1 MQEDLK
7 IKNDNENKKSK
18 SPLWLKILKFTG
30 WTIFAIVASVVLLC
44 TLAVWILTP
53 AQLTPLVERTATDY
67 LDADVK
73 IKKVELTFWH
83 TFPKMTLD
91 IDSVSVVSR
100 SLNNLP
106 DSIRMTLPPDVDSL
120 LSVGRF
126 HGGINIAAL
135 PLGKIALYDLIIE
148 NPNVN
153 LVKINDNSANYLI
166 VPQSDEKTD
175 SSTTV
180 IPDITI
186 NRFSITGAYPVRYR
200 SLNDSVDVEIYL
212 NDIDFRG
219 ADRPDYR
226 LTVKAEGRSPMLGN
240 FNLDNLPV
248 NLDGKISWSP
258 EVPDALSIN
267 RFTIQ
272 ADSLTAEFSTDI
284 SYDEAIRFNTFEI
297 ELKDCSA
304 SYLLSLIPDR
314 LSDLGN
320 ETETDMR
327 FTIKAKLSEPYVYDI
342 TDTVTSIPSLRA
354 EIDIPPCHLKWKQ
367 LNLNKFRLA
376 ANADIDGDSLDLS
389 VLNIDDF
396 EVSGK
401 SIKFDMAGKIKTPL
415 SDPFVD
421 ANMTANIDFSMLPD
435 LLIHKF
441 ASTLTGKVSADVS
454 LRMHRSDLSPNRF
467 HKLKVKGD
475 IDLDDFKF
483 VSLDSIT
490 RATAK
495 GGCFQFGTNMKFI
508 NDNRP
513 AVDSLL
519 TASIKIDSASV
530 ISGPITLTASALKAG
545 IGTRLTAERPD
556 SSTLVPFGG
565 LISFTRFTVDDRND
579 SIRLRLR
586 DVSCRASLTRF
597 EGIKNSPLLALNF
610 DAGRIF
616 GNERRN
622 FVGLTKGHADLRL
635 HLRKR
640 NRPQLTDSARMA
652 MRRRNTDVNKSS
664 DLDIEVDSGLKAA
677 LQRWDLRGSL
687 KAEQGRFIT
696 PALPVMNRLSNVDLR
711 FSTDSVTLTDLNYR
725 MGHSDFIVNGCV
737 SNIRRAL
744 SRRRN
749 NTLKVNFTVKSDT
762 IDINQISRLL
772 MSGGA
777 TFADTGNFGSE
788 DEIPDEM
795 PKEIESDDSVSTAFI
810 VPANL
815 SANLIVKAENVIYT
829 DLVLNDFSG
838 QVLVE
843 NSAVNLHNL
852 SASTDIGSLN
862 LTALYSAPD
871 KKDIQFGLGL
881 KIDKFHLDKMTALVP
896 AIDTLMPMLHDFSG
910 IINAD
915 IAATS
920 QIDSSMNFVMPTL
933 QAAIKLS
940 GDSLVLLDADTFKSL
955 SKWLMFKN
963 KKHNMI
969 DKMSVEMVIDN
980 STLEIFPFI
989 FDIDRYKL
997 GVMGSNDLAMNLNY
1011 HISVLKSPM
1020 PFKFG
1025 INIKGNVDDMK
1036 IRLGGAKFK
1045 GNNVIERVSI
1055 ADTTRINLVN
1065 QIENVFRRSARTRL
1079 SLNRRK
1085 ISNDMSI
1092 EPDMI
1097 SAEDSAMMIKEGFI
1111 DAPATPDTTAV
1122 K

>member
-354 EIDIPPCHLKWKQ
+354 EIDIPP
-367 LNLNKFRLA
+367 
-376 ANADIDGDSLDLS
+376 
-389 VLNIDDF
+389 
-396 EVSGK
+396 
-401 SIKFDMAGKIKTPL
+401 
-415 SDPFVD
+415 
-421 ANMTANIDFSMLPD
+421 
-435 LLIHKF
+435 
-441 ASTLTGKVSADVS
+441 
-454 LRMHRSDLSPNRF
+454 
-467 HKLKVKGD
+467 
-475 IDLDDFKF
+475 
-483 VSLDSIT
+483 
-490 RATAK
+490 
-495 GGCFQFGTNMKFI
+495 
-508 NDNRP
+508 
-513 AVDSLL
+513 
-519 TASIKIDSASV
+519 
-530 ISGPITLTASALKAG
+530 
-545 IGTRLTAERPD
+545 
-556 SSTLVPFGG
+556 
-565 LISFTRFTVDDRND
+565 
-579 SIRLRLR
+579 
-586 DVSCRASLTRF
+586 
-597 EGIKNSPLLALNF
+597 
-610 DAGRIF
+610 
-616 GNERRN
+616 
-622 FVGLTKGHADLRL
+622 
-635 HLRKR
+635 
-640 NRPQLTDSARMA
+640 
-652 MRRRNTDVNKSS
+652 
-664 DLDIEVDSGLKAA
+664 
-677 LQRWDLRGSL
+677 
-687 KAEQGRFIT
+687 
-696 PALPVMNRLSNVDLR
+696 
-711 FSTDSVTLTDLNYR
+711 
-725 MGHSDFIVNGCV
+725 
-737 SNIRRAL
+737 
-744 SRRRN
+744 
-749 NTLKVNFTVKSDT
+749 
-762 IDINQISRLL
+762 
-772 MSGGA
+772 
-777 TFADTGNFGSE
+777 
-788 DEIPDEM
+788 
-795 PKEIESDDSVSTAFI
+795 
-810 VPANL
+810 
-815 SANLIVKAENVIYT
+815 
-829 DLVLNDFSG
+829 
-838 QVLVE
+838 
-843 NSAVNLHNL
+843 
-852 SASTDIGSLN
+852 
-862 LTALYSAPD
+862 
-871 KKDIQFGLGL
+871 
-881 KIDKFHLDKMTALVP
+881 
-896 AIDTLMPMLHDFSG
+896 
-910 IINAD
+910 
-915 IAATS
+915 
-920 QIDSSMNFVMPTL
+920 
-933 QAAIKLS
+933 
-940 GDSLVLLDADTFKSL
+940 
-955 SKWLMFKN
+955 
-963 KKHNMI
+963 
-969 DKMSVEMVIDN
+969 
-980 STLEIFPFI
+980 
-989 FDIDRYKL
+989 
-997 GVMGSNDLAMNLNY
+997 
-1011 HISVLKSPM
+1011 
-1020 PFKFG
+1020 
-1025 INIKGNVDDMK
+1025 
-1036 IRLGGAKFK
+1036 
-1045 GNNVIERVSI
+1045 
-1055 ADTTRINLVN
+1055 
-1065 QIENVFRRSARTRL
+1065 
-1079 SLNRRK
+1079 
-1085 ISNDMSI
+1085 
-1092 EPDMI
+1092 
-1097 SAEDSAMMIKEGFI
+1097 
-1111 DAPATPDTTAV
+1111 
-1122 K
+1122 